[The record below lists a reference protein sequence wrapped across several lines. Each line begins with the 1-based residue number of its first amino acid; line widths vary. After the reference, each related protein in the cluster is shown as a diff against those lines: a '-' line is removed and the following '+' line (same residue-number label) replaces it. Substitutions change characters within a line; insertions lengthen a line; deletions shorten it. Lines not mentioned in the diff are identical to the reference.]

1 MFHRGPNPK
10 FEDFEDLPPLYFPG
24 SGFEDFEDFEPAP
37 NLQNQISKSS
47 KLPEGPAKE
56 ERWRRV
62 LRTTGKNLFIM
73 RWCAVKQ

>member
-1 MFHRGPNPK
+1 MCTFMHKSEMAWEYDITYMKSQKRSTRSHEN
-10 FEDFEDLPPLYFPG
+10 
-24 SGFEDFEDFEPAP
+24 SNAP
-37 NLQNQISKSS
+37 

-62 LRTTGKNLFIM
+62 LRTTCKNLFLM